1 MENRWREESSLL
13 AIVRWRNLNCITL
26 REFIYNRNISYP
38 NSTLWHAQSRS
49 KDFCDIP
56 DKPFSIVFFFWSVNF
71 DFISCTIVL
80 NFTIFTIAHVF
91 LIYMLISSPLLVNCQ
106 TNIIKV
112 INSNKRVK
120 INVSF
125 LIILIVLKYNVID
138 NKICQHFNI

>member
-1 MENRWREESSLL
+1 MKNRWREESSLL
-13 AIVRWRNLNCITL
+13 AIVRWRNLNYITL

-56 DKPFSIVFFFWSVNF
+56 DKPFSIFFWSVNF
-71 DFISCTIVL
+71 DFTSCTIVL
-80 NFTIFTIAHVF
+80 NSTIFTIAHVF

-125 LIILIVLKYNVID
+125 LIILKYNVID
-138 NKICQHFNI
+138 NKICRHFNI